1 MKKIEVVSQSQI
13 ERKSGLKIGQLR
25 KWRQRYGFP
34 PSELGPQGLAIY
46 SIETF
51 DKLVLIRRLLEAGF
65 KPSDVV
71 RKSSEDLKKLIL
83 EISDHRPAAKRS
95 ELTQK
100 LIEILKQSDIEEF
113 HLILKNDRAQKT
125 MLEFCQNT
133 IAPLMTSIGDA
144 WANNEIDVYHEHL
157 CTTVV
162 ERFLIG
168 ETLKNNPKISY
179 PIFLFALPPKE
190 FHQLGLLMVES
201 IIAEHSAWII
211 NIGADVPLFSLKL
224 AAISTKADVVAVSF
238 SFAYP
243 KRDVLPVLKQMRR
256 LLPVHIQLWAGGS
269 GLRFL
274 RRTPKGIKN
283 IPDLSG
289 VVSAFLDLKPVH

>member
-1 MKKIEVVSQSQI
+1 MKNIEVVLQSQI
-13 ERKSGLKIGQLR
+13 ERKSGLGIEQLR

-34 PSELGPQGLAIY
+34 PAQLGTSGLAVY
-46 SIETF
+46 SIETV

-65 KPSDVV
+65 KPSEVV
-71 RKSSEDLKKLIL
+71 QKSSDDLKKLIL
-83 EISDHRPAAKRS
+83 DISDHRPAAKRS

-113 HLILKNDRAQKT
+113 HSVLKNDRAQKT
-125 MLEFCQNT
+125 MLDFCQNT
-133 IAPLMTSIGDA
+133 IAPLMISIGDA

-157 CTTVV
+157 CTTIV

-201 IIAEHSAWII
+201 IIAEHGAWII

-224 AAISTKADVVAVSF
+224 AAISTKADVVAISF

-243 KRDVLPVLKQMRR
+243 KRDVLPVLKHIRR
-256 LLPVHIQLWAGGS
+256 LLPASIQLWAGGS

-274 RRTPKGIKN
+274 RRTPKGIRS

-289 VVSAFLDLKPVH
+289 IVSSFLDLKPVH

>member
-1 MKKIEVVSQSQI
+1 MPAGPHPVDSLNHFQPDLGIPYDSIS
-13 ERKSGLKIGQLR
+13 SG
-25 KWRQRYGFP
+25 
-34 PSELGPQGLAIY
+34 SA
-46 SIETF
+46 
-51 DKLVLIRRLLEAGF
+51 LEAGF

-71 RKSSEDLKKLIL
+71 R
-83 EISDHRPAAKRS
+83 
-95 ELTQK
+95 
-100 LIEILKQSDIEEF
+100 
-113 HLILKNDRAQKT
+113 LILKNDRAQKT

-238 SFAYP
+238 SFAFP

>member
-1 MKKIEVVSQSQI
+1 MKKIEVVLQSQI

-46 SIETF
+46 SIETV

-113 HLILKNDRAQKT
+113 HSILKNDRAQKT
-125 MLEFCQNT
+125 IFEFCQKT

-157 CTTVV
+157 CTTIV

-201 IIAEHSAWII
+201 IIAEHGAWII
-211 NIGADVPLFSLKL
+211 NIGADVPLFSL
-224 AAISTKADVVAVSF
+224 
-238 SFAYP
+238 YP

-274 RRTPKGIKN
+274 RKTPKGIKN

>member
-1 MKKIEVVSQSQI
+1 MKNIEVVLQSQI
-13 ERKSGLKIGQLR
+13 ERKSGLGIEQLR

-34 PSELGPQGLAIY
+34 PAQLGTAGLAVY
-46 SIETF
+46 SIETV

-65 KPSDVV
+65 KPSEVV
-71 RKSSEDLKKLIL
+71 QKSSDDLKKLIL
-83 EISDHRPAAKRS
+83 DISDHRPAAKRS

-113 HLILKNDRAQKT
+113 HSILKNDRAQKT
-125 MLEFCQNT
+125 MLDFCQNT
-133 IAPLMTSIGDA
+133 IAPLMISIGDA

-157 CTTVV
+157 CTTIV

-201 IIAEHSAWII
+201 IIAEHGAWII

-224 AAISTKADVVAVSF
+224 AAISTKADVVAISF

-243 KRDVLPVLKQMRR
+243 KRDVLPVLKHIRR
-256 LLPVHIQLWAGGS
+256 LLPASIQLWAGGS

-274 RRTPKGIKN
+274 RRTPKGIRS

-289 VVSAFLDLKPVH
+289 IVSSFLDLKPVH